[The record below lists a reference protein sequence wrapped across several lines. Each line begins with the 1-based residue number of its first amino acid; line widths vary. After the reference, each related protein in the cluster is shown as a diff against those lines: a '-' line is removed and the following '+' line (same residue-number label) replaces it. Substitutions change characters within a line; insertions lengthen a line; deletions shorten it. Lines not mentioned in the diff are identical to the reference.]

1 MARSPRADVF
11 SPTEIAI
18 AHITQRC
25 VRGSFLMG
33 HDPVS
38 KKCYDHRKVWIEQR
52 LKWFSAYF
60 AIDLICFTIL
70 SNHFHLPMRSRP
82 DLVATWDDLEVAR
95 RWLMICPSR
104 RDVNGEP
111 LPPTEARLNKI
122 RNNPALV
129 AKLRL
134 RLSDFSWWMRL
145 LSQPLAA
152 MANRE
157 DDQQGHFW
165 QARFH
170 AVRVCDEASLVAC
183 AMYDDLNPIRAAMA
197 ERLEASDFTS
207 VQRRIESL
215 QQQEDGASALRP
227 DRFLA
232 PVQIDANQNA
242 SDSLPSKTP
251 YRASDKGFLSMS
263 TIAYLELLD
272 WTARQVVPSK
282 AGATPSETPPVLER
296 LGLNVAEWIGMVTN
310 FGRLYSKF
318 AGLPETLA
326 NQRSS
331 RTDRP
336 FHTRREFRALFSSRA
351 A

>member
-70 SNHFHLPMRSRP
+70 SNHFHLTMRSRP

-152 MANRE
+152 MANRD
-157 DDQQGHFW
+157 DDQKGHFW

-170 AVRVCDEASLVAC
+170 AVRICDEASLLAC
-183 AMYDDLNPIRAAMA
+183 VMYDDLNPIRAAMA
-197 ERLEASDFTS
+197 RRLETSDFTS
-207 VQRRIESL
+207 AQRRIESL
-215 QQQEDGASALRP
+215 KQEGKRDELRP

-232 PVQIDANQNA
+232 PVQIDSAQNA

-251 YRASDKGFLSMS
+251 YRASDKGFLLMS
-263 TIAYLELLD
+263 TTDYIDLLD
-272 WTARQVVPSK
+272 WTARQIVPGKS
-282 AGATPSETPPVLER
+282 GATPAETPPVLKR
-296 LGLNVAEWIGMVTN
+296 LGINVAEWTTMVTN
-310 FGRLYSKF
+310 FGRLYSLF

-326 NQRSS
+326 KQRSRRS
-331 RTDRP
+331 DRP
-336 FHTRREFRALFSSRA
+336 INMRREFRELFGARA